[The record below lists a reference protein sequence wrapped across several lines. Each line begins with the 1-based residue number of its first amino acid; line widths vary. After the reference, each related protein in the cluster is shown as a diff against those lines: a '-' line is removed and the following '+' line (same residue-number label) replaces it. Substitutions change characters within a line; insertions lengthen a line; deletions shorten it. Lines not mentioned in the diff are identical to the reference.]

1 MTSSLR
7 IPGDITRKAD
17 FIAGPDETLLVTG
30 ANGFIG
36 RKVVDTLAGC
46 GFVRIRSFVRP
57 SRDRKRGENPSDSA
71 KPGGIATVEGN
82 LLSRG
87 DCAAALE
94 GVSVI
99 YHLAAAT
106 SEKSHAAAFLNS
118 VVTTRNLMDAAL
130 QSPTFKRFVNVSSF
144 TVYSTAKLKR
154 GALLDENCETEPRPQ
169 LRGEAYCY
177 AKLRQEEIVR
187 RYGHEKGLPYV
198 IVRPGAVYGPGKAQ
212 MTGRVGVGTFGI
224 FLHMGGSNQLPLTYV
239 DNCADAIVLAGLK
252 RGVEGEVFNVVD
264 DDLPTSRQ
272 FLKLYKRHVRA
283 FRSIGMPKTASYLF
297 CLLWENYSRWSKGQ
311 LPPVFNRLR
320 WASNW
325 KGNRYTN
332 DKLKTMLEWTPRVT
346 PEEGLRRYFEYCR
359 NQGGQ

>member
-1 MTSSLR
+1 MTSYLQTL
-7 IPGDITRKAD
+7 GDITQKAD
-17 FIAGPDETLLVTG
+17 FIAGSDETLLVTG

-36 RKVVDTLAGC
+36 RKVIDTLAGY
-46 GFVRIRSFVRP
+46 GFLRIRRFIRP
-57 SRDRKRGENPSDSA
+57 SRDREGREHPSDSA
-71 KPGGIATVEGN
+71 KPGGVESVEGN
-82 LLSRG
+82 LLSRD
-87 DCAAALE
+87 DCAAAVE

-154 GALLDENCETEPRPQ
+154 GTLLDETCETEPMPQ

-177 AKLRQEEIVR
+177 AKVRQEELVR
-187 RYGHEKGLPYV
+187 RYGLEKGLPHV
-198 IVRPGAVYGPGKAQ
+198 IIRPGAVYGPGKAE
-212 MTGRVGVGTFGI
+212 MSGRVGVGTFGI
-224 FLHMGGSNQLPLTYV
+224 FLHMGGSNRLPLTYV
-239 DNCADAIVLAGLK
+239 DNCAEAIVRAGLVK
-252 RGVEGEVFNVVD
+252 GVDGQIFNVVD
-264 DDLPTSRQ
+264 DDVPTSRQ
-272 FLKLYKRHVRA
+272 FLKLYKKHART
-283 FRSIGMPKTASYLF
+283 FRSVFMPKTVSFLF

-332 DKLKTMLEWTPRVT
+332 EKLKTMLGWTPRVA

-359 NQGGQ
+359 SRGGE

>member
-1 MTSSLR
+1 MTSYLQP
-7 IPGDITRKAD
+7 PGDITQKAD
-17 FIAGPDETLLVTG
+17 FIAGSDETLLVTG

-36 RKVVDTLAGC
+36 RKVVDTLAGY
-46 GFVRIRSFVRP
+46 GFARIRRFIRP
-57 SRDRKRGENPSDSA
+57 SRDRKGGEHPSDSA
-71 KPGGIATVEGN
+71 KPGGVESVEGN
-82 LLSRG
+82 LLSRD
-87 DCAAALE
+87 DCAAAVE

-154 GALLDENCETEPRPQ
+154 GALLDETCDTEPMPQ

-177 AKLRQEEIVR
+177 AKLKQEEIVR
-187 RYGHEKGLPYV
+187 RYGLEKGLPYV

-239 DNCADAIVLAGLK
+239 DNCADAIVLAGLR

-272 FLKLYKRHVRA
+272 FLKLYKNHARD
-283 FRSIGMPKTASYLF
+283 FRSICMPKATSYLF
-297 CLLWENYSRWSKGQ
+297 CLLWEKYSCWSKGQ
-311 LPPVFNRLR
+311 LPPAFNRLR

-332 DKLKTMLEWTPRVT
+332 EKLKTMLEWRPRVK

-359 NQGGQ
+359 DQGGQ

>member
-1 MTSSLR
+1 MTSCLQT
-7 IPGDITRKAD
+7 PGNITQKAD
-17 FIAGPDETLLVTG
+17 FIAGPDEILLVTG

-36 RKVVDTLAGC
+36 RKVVDTLAGY
-46 GFVRIRSFVRP
+46 GFARIRSFVRP
-57 SRDRKRGENPSDSA
+57 SRDRKRGENPSESA
-71 KPGGIATVEGN
+71 KPGGVESVEGN

-87 DCAAALE
+87 DCTAALE

-154 GALLDENCETEPRPQ
+154 GALLDETCDTEPMPQ

-177 AKLRQEEIVR
+177 AKLRQEE
-187 RYGHEKGLPYV
+187 